1 MAWTGIGMVLAA
13 AAMLVVFWLTEGLE
27 PAGWLAGVLSAFA
40 ALLAFAMT
48 WLDRT
53 HPQTSPPPAQ
63 ELTPGASEGSV
74 SNTFTGDNVY
84 GTVVMGRDFSGPVV
98 SGPGSAVPPLSGDD
112 APGEEPGR

>member
-1 MAWTGIGMVLAA
+1 MSGMRRRVGAWIGIGTVLAA
-13 AAMLVVFWLTEGLE
+13 AAMLVVFWLVEGLE

-40 ALLAFAMT
+40 ALTAFAMR

-53 HPQTSPPPAQ
+53 RPSPGQ
-63 ELTPGASEGSV
+63 EPTV
-74 SNTFTGDNVY
+74 SNTFTGGNVH

-98 SGPGSAVPPLSGDD
+98 LGPGSAVPPPSGGD